1 MSRPPSF
8 VNISWKKTQ
17 VDTHTAHSITPPLNM
32 AGKKY
37 TKNYT
42 LIIPRKTPWTGK
54 CWGEIRQVRKVKDVS
69 SQKRKVWK
77 CSGDINS
84 QRRKQILQ
92 IDGGVKVRSLYLP
105 LLQNVKKKIKWK
117 KRVFCK
123 CDTLVL
129 RSKRKILQLSHD
141 KSHSFIPKW
150 FLLSIILTWYL
161 LRPRSEYLE
170 DIPWNIPTIP
180 SKSGRMLLFAPF
192 PPFIGL
198 IYYNRPYLWL
208 L

>member
-1 MSRPPSF
+1 MVKKCNMLRCSTPPMQLWRGESSREFENNIFLRHKYLSFQTSASGQCYEYVIIRPQPSTHPMPAKLKREKDFDKFHFCWTGRPVSRPPSF

-37 TKNYT
+37 IKNYII
-42 LIIPRKTPWTGK
+42 IIPRKTPQTGK

-69 SQKRKVWK
+69 QKRK

-105 LLQNVKKKIKWK
+105 LLQNVKK
-117 KRVFCK
+117 
-123 CDTLVL
+123 
-129 RSKRKILQLSHD
+129 
-141 KSHSFIPKW
+141 
-150 FLLSIILTWYL
+150 
-161 LRPRSEYLE
+161 
-170 DIPWNIPTIP
+170 
-180 SKSGRMLLFAPF
+180 
-192 PPFIGL
+192 
-198 IYYNRPYLWL
+198 
-208 L
+208 